1 MIQSLLSDSAKCM
14 QLISGED
21 KWINHIINLES
32 KLKGRFKLLEN
43 ENKLSGGKLVVFTQL
58 SLLPA
63 FYTVISKYI
72 KQSLITLPNFNLFYQ
87 PLMHLHIC

>member
-1 MIQSLLSDSAKCM
+1 MIRSLLSDSAKFM

-32 KLKGRFKLLEN
+32 KLKDRFKLLEN
-43 ENKLSGGKLVVFTQL
+43 ENKLSGGKLVVFAQL

-72 KQSLITLPNFNLFYQ
+72 KQSLITLANFNQFYQ